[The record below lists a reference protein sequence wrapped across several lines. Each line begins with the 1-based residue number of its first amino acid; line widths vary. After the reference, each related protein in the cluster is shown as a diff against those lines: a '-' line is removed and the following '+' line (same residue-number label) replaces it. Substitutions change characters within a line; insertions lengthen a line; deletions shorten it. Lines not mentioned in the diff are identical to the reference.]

1 MNMEHV
7 SHPDIVKVA
16 TKILNL
22 PKTAANLLHVIAK
35 EKGLFIS
42 DIIRKMKMSER
53 CVRHHLKILSEK
65 GLLKR
70 TVEIT
75 RNKRLSYRYSL
86 AKIKGIEQVLKSE
99 VSRKIKEINY
109 AITNTKKHAI

>member
-7 SHPDIVKVA
+7 SHQDIIKVA
-16 TKILNL
+16 AKILNL
-22 PKTAANLLHVIAK
+22 PKTTANLLHVIAK

-65 GLLKR
+65 GLLER

-86 AKIKGIEQVLKSE
+86 AKIKRL
-99 VSRKIKEINY
+99 SRC
-109 AITNTKKHAI
+109 

>member
-16 TKILNL
+16 AKILSL

-53 CVRHHLKILSEK
+53 CVRHHLKILSER

-99 VSRKIKEINY
+99 ISRKIKEINY
-109 AITNTKKHAI
+109 AIANTKKHAI

>member
-1 MNMEHV
+1 MNMKHAT
-7 SHPDIVKVA
+7 HQDIVKVA
-16 TKILNL
+16 AKILKL
-22 PKTAANLLHVIAK
+22 PKTTANLLHVIAK

-86 AKIKGIEQVLKSE
+86 AKIKGIEQMLKAE

-109 AITNTKKHAI
+109 AIANAKKHAI